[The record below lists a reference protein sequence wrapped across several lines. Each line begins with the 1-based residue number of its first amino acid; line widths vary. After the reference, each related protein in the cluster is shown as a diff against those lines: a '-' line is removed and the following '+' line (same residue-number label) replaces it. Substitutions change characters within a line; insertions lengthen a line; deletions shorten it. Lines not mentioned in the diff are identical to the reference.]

1 MTDIM
6 FTKIKQANALAICQG
21 LELDEQAAVL
31 LQNNPTTADYLYQL
45 IDLKLY
51 PDAVRFL
58 AHALPKREATWWAC
72 LCARKGLT
80 DKTPVNEIKAIE
92 LAEAWVYKPTE
103 DNRKLTLPAADATG
117 YKTAASWA
125 AIAAFWSGDDISP
138 VPEAVI
144 PPDEKLFAKAVVG
157 AVMLAATQGEASQ
170 VNDNYQLF
178 LQQGINI
185 ASGGDGRTVQLN
197 TL

>member
-1 MTDIM
+1 MMTEM
-6 FTKIKQANALAICQG
+6 NFTKIKQPSALAICQG
-21 LELDEQAAVL
+21 LELDEQATAL
-31 LQNNPTTADYLYQL
+31 LQDNPATADYLQQL
-45 IDLKLY
+45 IALKLY

-72 LCARKGLT
+72 LCARNGLT
-80 DKTPVNEIKAIE
+80 DKTPAHEIKAIE

-103 DNRKLTLPAADATG
+103 DNRKLTLPAAEATAF
-117 YKTAASWA
+117 KTAASWA

-138 VPEAVI
+138 VPQAVI
-144 PPDEKLFAKAVVG
+144 PPDEKLYAKAVVG
-157 AVMLAATQGEASQ
+157 AVMLAATQGEASK

-185 ASGGDGRTVQLN
+185 ASGGDGRTVQ
-197 TL
+197 

>member
-1 MTDIM
+1 MGSMMTEIS
-6 FTKIKQANALAICQG
+6 FTKIKQPYALAICQG
-21 LELDEQAAVL
+21 LEFDEQAAAL
-31 LQNNPTTADYLYQL
+31 LEANPTTADYLQQL
-45 IDLKLY
+45 ITLKLY
-51 PDAVRFL
+51 PDAVRVL

-80 DKTPVNEIKAIE
+80 DKTPAHEIKAIE

-103 DNRKLTLPAADATG
+103 DHRKLTLPAADATE

-138 VPEAVI
+138 VPQAVI
-144 PPDEKLFAKAVVG
+144 PPDEKLYAKAVVG
-157 AVMLAATQGEASQ
+157 AVMLAATQGEAGK

-185 ASGGDGRTVQLN
+185 ACGGDGRTAQ
-197 TL
+197 

>member
-1 MTDIM
+1 MTE
-6 FTKIKQANALAICQG
+6 FTKIKPTHALAICQG
-21 LELDEQAAVL
+21 LEIGEQAVAL
-31 LQNNPTTADYLYQL
+31 LQNNPTTADYLHQL
-45 IDLKLY
+45 IALKLY

-72 LCARKGLT
+72 LAARHGLNY
-80 DKTPVNEIKAIE
+80 KTSPNEIKAIE

-103 DNRKLTLPAADATG
+103 ENRKLTLPAADATE

-138 VPEAVI
+138 VPEAII

-157 AVMLAATQGEASQ
+157 AVMLAATQGEANK

-185 ASGGDGRTVQLN
+185 ASGGDGRTVQQ
-197 TL
+197 

>member
-1 MTDIM
+1 MTETNLI
-6 FTKIKQANALAICQG
+6 KIKQTNATAIAQG
-21 LELDEQAAVL
+21 IEFDEQATAL
-31 LQNNPTTADYLYQL
+31 LQDKPTTADYLQQL
-45 IDLKLY
+45 IALRLY

-72 LCARKGLT
+72 LCARHRLT
-80 DKTPVNEIKAIE
+80 DKTPVHEIKAIE

-103 DNRKLTLPAADATG
+103 DNRKLTLSAAEATA

-138 VPEAVI
+138 VPQAIV
-144 PPDEKLFAKAVVG
+144 PPDEKLYAKAVVG
-157 AVMLAATQGEASQ
+157 AVMLAATQGEASK

-178 LQQGINI
+178 LQQGLNI
-185 ASGGDGRTVQLN
+185 ASGGDGRTVQ
-197 TL
+197 

>member
-1 MTDIM
+1 MTDIT

-21 LELDEQAAVL
+21 LELDEQATVL